1 MKPAFAK
8 VEYDARLTAVKA
20 RMDAAGIDVL
30 VVTEP
35 ANMGW
40 LTGYDGW
47 SFYTP
52 QCLLVAA
59 ALDEPVLIVRGM
71 DANAGKVTTHLDH
84 GNILGYPDH
93 YVQQPDRHPMDWV
106 ADEMGRR
113 GIARGALGL

>member
-59 ALDEPVLIVRGM
+59 ALD
-71 DANAGKVTTHLDH
+71 
-84 GNILGYPDH
+84 
-93 YVQQPDRHPMDWV
+93 
-106 ADEMGRR
+106 
-113 GIARGALGL
+113 